1 MSSRGPN
8 QDQQVNAPMGATG
21 MVIGN
26 TMHSVLQAVQET
38 SGPQYASILR
48 AAGLTRFIDELPEE
62 GWQPVASREELER
75 LYSTVYQM
83 LGESL
88 TRLFMR
94 NYGHRLAAQ
103 LLENPEI
110 QEIIERVSALE
121 PAQRLEAFIREFAP
135 FSNRGWAALQI
146 SEDPQAWYLEQK
158 HCPNCA
164 GIHGA
169 SAPICQ
175 SPVVVYS
182 TLAKA
187 ALGRPVQVSEVTCVA
202 AGGSRCKFALT
213 K

>member
-8 QDQQVNAPMGATG
+8 KEQPVNKPMSATG
-21 MVIGN
+21 YVIGN
-26 TMHSVLQAVQET
+26 IMHAVLQAVHET
-38 SGPQYASILR
+38 SGPQYANILR
-48 AAGLTRFIDELPEE
+48 TAGLTRFIDELPEP

-75 LYSTVYQM
+75 LYATVYEM

-94 NYGHRLAAQ
+94 NYGQRLAAQ
-103 LLENPEI
+103 LLENTEI
-110 QEIIERVSALE
+110 QGIIERVRTLE
-121 PAQRLEAFIREFAP
+121 PAQRLEAFIRQYVQ
-135 FSNRGWAALQI
+135 FSNRGWSAVRI
-146 SEDPQAWYLEQK
+146 SEDQRAWYLEQE

-175 SPVVVYS
+175 SPVIVYG

-187 ALGRPVQVSEVTCVA
+187 AVGRPVQVTEVTCVA
-202 AGGSRCKFALT
+202 ADDPHCKFAVT